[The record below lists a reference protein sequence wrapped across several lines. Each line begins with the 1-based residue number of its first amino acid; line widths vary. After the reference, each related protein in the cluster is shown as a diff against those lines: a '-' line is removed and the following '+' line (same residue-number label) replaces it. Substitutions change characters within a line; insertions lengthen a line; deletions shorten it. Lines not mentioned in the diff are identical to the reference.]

1 MSLLGKKEGIPNKST
16 TAGPTSRRKEVTR
29 SQRSMRPPTPHPSN
43 QARKKR
49 VILLCVNKRKQQ
61 TRNAGQARGRQ
72 RNQKR
77 RTKNNKRENAKGGEN
92 NDVKRSQVS
101 ILTRGALV

>member
-49 VILLCVNKRKQQ
+49 EILLCVNKGNNKQETQ
-61 TRNAGQARGRQ
+61 DKHEEDKETRREG
-72 RNQKR
+72 R
-77 RTKNNKRENAKGGEN
+77 RTTKEKTRKKG
-92 NDVKRSQVS
+92 R
-101 ILTRGALV
+101 TTT